1 MSIPGLGQ
9 IPVQAAVSS
18 TRTISLRPAW
28 EWRFQVSPGSSVVL
42 KVLAG
47 TAEKDGVELALRNA
61 YTFSGVRSKILTW
74 HGCELEIE
82 GRCDSDSVAEYLN
95 PIVNPATSH
104 INLHARLSDLRV
116 DATRQRREGPR
127 VLVVGPPNSGKT
139 TLAKTLTSY
148 ATRQGYQVITVNA
161 NPRDG
166 MLSLPGTLSASV
178 FATVMDP
185 EAVDG
190 WGSTPTSGPSTVPV
204 KLPMVFHYGWESAE
218 EDEDLY
224 RELVGRLAGAVSG
237 RLSEDDEV
245 RGSGVIVDGIGQV
258 LTMELNI
265 VVVIGPASLH
275 KQFSSRFANEKT
287 SLGEPIQV
295 LSIDESDGVV
305 QRDEAFSQHS
315 REAVIKEYF
324 FGDAKRTLSPQIQQV
339 DFDSLVIYKL
349 ADCKFGMSFY
359 NHLINIINGVLTTD
373 SPDEKQGLV
382 LEEPSSLMQHW
393 TFAVMNASVR
403 DSPDV
408 IRAANVMGF
417 VYVADVD
424 EDRRK
429 IKILAPV
436 SGRLGDKPLVWG
448 KWPEPYINLLG

>member
-28 EWRFQVSPGSSVVL
+28 EWRFQVPPGSSLVL

-82 GRCDSDSVAEYLN
+82 GRCDNDSVAEYPN
-95 PIVNPATSH
+95 PAANPATSH
-104 INLHARLSDLRV
+104 INLHARLSDMRV

-127 VLVVGPPNSGKT
+127 VLVVGPPSSGKT

-148 ATRQGYQVITVNA
+148 ATRQGYQVIAVNA

-224 RELVGRLAGAVSG
+224 RELIGRLAGAVSG

-245 RGSGVIVDGIGQV
+245 RGSGVIVDGMAVSGDGQV
-258 LTMELNI
+258 GMELTAHVMDEFSINI

-275 KQFSSRFANEKT
+275 SEVSNRFANERT

-295 LSIDESDGVV
+295 VSIDESDGVV
-305 QRDEAFSQHS
+305 KRDEASSQHA

-339 DFDSLVIYKL
+339 DFGSLVIYKL
-349 ADCKFGMSFY
+349 ADY
-359 NHLINIINGVLTTD
+359 
-373 SPDEKQGLV
+373 SPDEKQSLL

-429 IKILAPV
+429 MKILAPV

-448 KWPEPYINLLG
+448 RWPEPYINLLG

>member
-28 EWRFQVSPGSSVVL
+28 EWRFQVPPGSSLTL
-42 KVLAG
+42 KVLSG
-47 TAEKDGVELALRNA
+47 TAEKDGVELPLRNA
-61 YTFSGVRSKILTW
+61 YTFSGIKSKILTW
-74 HGCELEIE
+74 HGCELEID
-82 GRCDSDSVAEYLN
+82 GRCDNDSIAEYSN
-95 PIVNPATSH
+95 PAANPATSH
-104 INLHARLSDLRV
+104 VNLHARLNDMRV
-116 DATRQRREGPR
+116 DASRQRREGPR
-127 VLVVGPPNSGKT
+127 VLVVGPPSSGKT
-139 TLAKTLTSY
+139 TVAKTLTSY

-161 NPRDG
+161 NPKEG

-190 WGSTPTSGPSTVPV
+190 WGSTPTSGPSTIPV
-204 KLPMVFHYGWESAE
+204 KLPMVFNYGRESAE
-218 EDEDLY
+218 DDEDLY
-224 RELVGRLAGAVSG
+224 RELIARLAGAVSS

-245 RGSGVIVDGIGQV
+245 KGSGVIVDGIGISEDGQIG
-258 LTMELNI
+258 LELVAHIVDEFSVNI
-265 VVVIGPASLH
+265 VVVVGSPKIHTQL
-275 KQFSSRFANEKT
+275 SSRFATEKT
-287 SLGEPIQV
+287 SLGEAIQV
-295 LSIDESDGVV
+295 VSIDKSDGVV
-305 QRDEAFSQHS
+305 ERDESFLEQS

-349 ADCKFGMSFY
+349 ADY
-359 NHLINIINGVLTTD
+359 
-373 SPDEKQGLV
+373 SPDEKHSLV
-382 LEEPSSLMQHW
+382 TEEPSSLMQHW

-408 IRAANVMGF
+408 VRAANVMGF

-436 SGRLGDKPLVWG
+436 SGRLGDRPLVWG

>member
-28 EWRFQVSPGSSVVL
+28 EWRFQVPAGGSITV
-42 KVLAG
+42 KVLSG
-47 TAEKDGVELALRNA
+47 TAEKDGVELPLRNA
-61 YTFSGVRSKILTW
+61 YTFSGIKSKILTW
-74 HGCELEIE
+74 HGCELEVE
-82 GRCDSDSVAEYLN
+82 GRCDRDSVAEYPN
-95 PIVNPATSH
+95 PVANPATSH
-104 INLHARLSDLRV
+104 INLHARLSDMRV

-139 TLAKTLTSY
+139 TLVKTLTSY

-161 NPRDG
+161 DPREG
-166 MLSLPGTLSASV
+166 MLSLAGTLSASV

-204 KLPMVFHYGWESAE
+204 KLPMVFHYGRESPE
-218 EDEDLY
+218 EDEDFY
-224 RELVGRLAGAVSG
+224 RELVARLAGAVSG
-237 RLSEDDEV
+237 RLSEDEEV
-245 RGSGVIVDGIGQV
+245 RGSGVIVDSMGISEGGQV
-258 LTMELNI
+258 GMDLVAHIVDEFSINI
-265 VVVIGPASLH
+265 VVVIGSPKIHADLTT
-275 KQFSSRFANEKT
+275 RFASEKT
-287 SLGEPIQV
+287 SLGEQIQV
-295 LSIDESDGVV
+295 VALDKSDGVV
-305 QRDEAFSQHS
+305 ERDEAFLQHS

-339 DFDSLVIYKL
+339 DFDALTIYKL
-349 ADCKFGMSFY
+349 ADY
-359 NHLINIINGVLTTD
+359 
-373 SPDEKQGLV
+373 SPDEKQSLV
-382 LEEPSSLMQHW
+382 TEEPSSLMQHW

-408 IRAANVMGF
+408 VRAASVLGF

-436 SGRLGDKPLVWG
+436 SGRLGDRPLVWG
-448 KWPEPYINLLG
+448 RWPEPYINLLG

>member
-18 TRTISLRPAW
+18 TRIVSLRPAW
-28 EWRFQVSPGSSVVL
+28 EWRFQVPTGTSLVL

-61 YTFSGVRSKILTW
+61 YTFSGVKSKILTW

-82 GRCDSDSVAEYLN
+82 GRCDYDSVAEYSN
-95 PIVNPATSH
+95 PAANPATSH
-104 INLHARLSDLRV
+104 INLHARLNDMRV

-127 VLVVGPPNSGKT
+127 VLVVGPPNAGKT

-161 NPRDG
+161 NPREG
-166 MLSLPGTLSASV
+166 MLSLAGTLSASV

-204 KLPMVFHYGWESAE
+204 KLPMVFHYGREYAE

-224 RELVGRLAGAVSG
+224 RELIGRLAGAVSG
-237 RLSEDDEV
+237 RLSEDDDV
-245 RGSGVIVDGIGQV
+245 RGSGVIVDSIGISEGGQIG
-258 LTMELNI
+258 MELTAHVVDEFSVNI
-265 VVVIGPASLH
+265 VVVVGSTGLH
-275 KQFSSRFANEKT
+275 RELSKRFASEKT

-295 LSIDESDGVV
+295 VSVEASDGVAK
-305 QRDEAFSQHS
+305 REEAFLQHS
-315 REAVIKEYF
+315 REAAIKEYF

-339 DFDSLVIYKL
+339 DFDSLVIYRL
-349 ADCKFGMSFY
+349 ADY
-359 NHLINIINGVLTTD
+359 
-373 SPDEKQGLV
+373 SPDEKQSLV
-382 LEEPSSLMQHW
+382 AEEPSSLMQHW

-408 IRAANVMGF
+408 VRAANVMGF

-424 EDRRK
+424 EERRK

>member
-18 TRTISLRPAW
+18 TRTVSLRPAW
-28 EWRFQVSPGSSVVL
+28 EWRFQVPAGSSLVL

-82 GRCDSDSVAEYLN
+82 GRCDNDSVAEYLN
-95 PIVNPATSH
+95 PIANPATSH
-104 INLHARLSDLRV
+104 INLHARLSDMRV

-127 VLVVGPPNSGKT
+127 VLIAGPPNSGKT

-204 KLPMVFHYGWESAE
+204 KLPMVFNYGWESAE

-224 RELVGRLAGAVSG
+224 RELIGRLAGAVSG
-237 RLSEDDEV
+237 RLSEDEEV
-245 RGSGVIVDGIGQV
+245 RGSGVIVDGIGVSEDGQIG
-258 LTMELNI
+258 MELTAHVVDEFSINM

-275 KQFSSRFANEKT
+275 KQFANRFASEKT

-295 LSIDESDGVV
+295 ISIDESDGVV
-305 QRDEAFSQHS
+305 KRDEAFSQHS

-339 DFDSLVIYKL
+339 DFDNLVIYKL
-349 ADCKFGMSFY
+349 ADY
-359 NHLINIINGVLTTD
+359 
-373 SPDEKQGLV
+373 SPDEKQSLV

-393 TFAVMNASVR
+393 TLAVMNASVR

>member
-9 IPVQAAVSS
+9 IPVQATVSS
-18 TRTISLRPAW
+18 TRTICLRPAW
-28 EWRFQVSPGSSVVL
+28 EWRFQVPAGASLIL
-42 KVLAG
+42 KVLSG

-61 YTFSGVRSKILTW
+61 YAFSSVKSKILTW

-82 GRCDSDSVAEYLN
+82 GRCDDDSVAEYLS
-95 PIVNPATSH
+95 PAANPATSH
-104 INLHARLSDLRV
+104 INLHARLNDMRV
-116 DATRQRREGPR
+116 DAARQRREGPR

-139 TLAKTLTSY
+139 TLAKALTSY
-148 ATRQGYQVITVNA
+148 ATRQGYQAITVNA
-161 NPRDG
+161 NPKEG
-166 MLSLPGTLSASV
+166 MLSLAGTLSASV

-204 KLPMVFHYGWESAE
+204 KLPMVFHYGRESAE
-218 EDEDLY
+218 DDEDHY
-224 RELVGRLAGAVSG
+224 RELIGRLAGAVSG
-237 RLSEDDEV
+237 RLSQDDEV
-245 RGSGVIVDGIGQV
+245 RASGVIVDGIGISEADQMGLDV
-258 LTMELNI
+258 VAHIVDEFSINI
-265 VVVIGPASLH
+265 VVVVGSARLH
-275 KQFSSRFANEKT
+275 VEFSNRFASETT

-295 LSIDESDGVV
+295 VSIDRSDGVV
-305 QRDEAFSQHS
+305 ERDEAFLQHS
-315 REAVIKEYF
+315 REATIKEYF

-349 ADCKFGMSFY
+349 ADY
-359 NHLINIINGVLTTD
+359 
-373 SPDEKQGLV
+373 SPDEKQSLV
-382 LEEPSSLMQHW
+382 AEEPSSLMQHW

-403 DSPDV
+403 DGPDV
-408 IRAANVMGF
+408 VRAANVMGF

-436 SGRLGDKPLVWG
+436 SGRLGDRPLVWG